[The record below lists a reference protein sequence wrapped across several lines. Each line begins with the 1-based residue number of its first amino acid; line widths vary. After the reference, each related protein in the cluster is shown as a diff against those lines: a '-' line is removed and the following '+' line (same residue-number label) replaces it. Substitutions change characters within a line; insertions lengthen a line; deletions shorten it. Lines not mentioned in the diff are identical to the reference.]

1 MKKKNR
7 KYTIM
12 VWNSK
17 RILIKVV
24 EMPKTKHPVSITYNN
39 LESIVHYQMKRK
51 LRIPIDDPR
60 WQIIPGELRL
70 EHENVE
76 FIEIKKKVYL

>member
-1 MKKKNR
+1 
-7 KYTIM
+7 M

-17 RILIKVV
+17 RILVKVV
-24 EMPKTKHPVSITYNN
+24 ELPRTKHPVFITYIN
-39 LESIVHYQMKRK
+39 LESLDVYFMKRK
-51 LRIPIDDPR
+51 LRISNDDPR

-76 FIEIKKKVYL
+76 FIEINKKVYVKE